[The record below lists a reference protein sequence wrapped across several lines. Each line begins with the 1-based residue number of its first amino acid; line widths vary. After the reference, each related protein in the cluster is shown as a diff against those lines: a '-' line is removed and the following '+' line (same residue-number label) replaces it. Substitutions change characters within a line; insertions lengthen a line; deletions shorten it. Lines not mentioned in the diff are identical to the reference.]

1 MNKKR
6 EIFILAVMCFVL
18 TIAIVVQIKTVNN
31 NGSTIG
37 SSQSESNLKAQ
48 VLRMKEKYENEYRS
62 LEDLTTELEN
72 VRKNVASRNDELK
85 ELEDKIKEANLLLG
99 NTDVKGQGVTIT
111 LNDGKSETNLF
122 NPENLLVHAE
132 MFY

>member
-48 VLRMKEKYENEYRS
+48 VLRMKEKN
-62 LEDLTTELEN
+62 
-72 VRKNVASRNDELK
+72 
-85 ELEDKIKEANLLLG
+85 
-99 NTDVKGQGVTIT
+99 
-111 LNDGKSETNLF
+111 
-122 NPENLLVHAE
+122 
-132 MFY
+132 

>member
-72 VRKNVASRNDELK
+72 DRKNVASNND
-85 ELEDKIKEANLLLG
+85 D
-99 NTDVKGQGVTIT
+99 
-111 LNDGKSETNLF
+111 
-122 NPENLLVHAE
+122 
-132 MFY
+132 